1 MKRLTLIVCTAVA
14 ATAAA
19 SASATTTKPV
29 CHWTHHK
36 AAAVNVYVQ
45 VCKTAPKHK
54 HPVASRW
61 TSAGPSNSAA
71 PRIG

>member
-36 AAAVNVYVQ
+36 AAGVNVYVQ
-45 VCKTAPKHK
+45 VCTVAKHRK
-54 HPVASRW
+54 HAVDRRW
-61 TSAGPSNSAA
+61 TTAGPSNSSA